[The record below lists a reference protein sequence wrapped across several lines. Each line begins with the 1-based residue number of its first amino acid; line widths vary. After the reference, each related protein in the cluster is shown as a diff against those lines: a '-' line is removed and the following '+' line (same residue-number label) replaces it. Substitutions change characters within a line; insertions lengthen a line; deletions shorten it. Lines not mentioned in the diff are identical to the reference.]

1 MALEPLE
8 LNGKVAWVTGSSRG
22 IGRVIASFL
31 ASQGADVAIHGTT
44 PFSTQA
50 FGEGSSLESVA
61 KEIANTTEKI
71 VFPTCGDLTEEATV
85 GKIHSQIQ
93 EKLGSLDIL
102 VNCAGG
108 DIGTSG
114 TSGPMAGKPANNDP
128 VNIDIRDIR
137 SVIDRNLMTCI
148 LCSRVVAPG
157 MMERRTGRIVSIGS
171 VAGLK
176 GGSNSA
182 IYATA
187 KAAVHEYTRCLADML
202 RPFNVTANVI
212 APGDIETP
220 RFLASRVVDESMRK
234 TDDTLKRY
242 GQSIEV
248 ARAVGFLVSNENT
261 YITGQVLRVDGGKQI
276 WAG

>member
-93 EKLGSLDIL
+93 ENLGALDIL

-108 DIGTSG
+108 HIGTAG
-114 TSGPMAGKPANNDP
+114 TTGPMAG
-128 VNIDIRDIR
+128 
-137 SVIDRNLMTCI
+137 
-148 LCSRVVAPG
+148 
-157 MMERRTGRIVSIGS
+157 
-171 VAGLK
+171 
-176 GGSNSA
+176 
-182 IYATA
+182 
-187 KAAVHEYTRCLADML
+187 
-202 RPFNVTANVI
+202 
-212 APGDIETP
+212 
-220 RFLASRVVDESMRK
+220 
-234 TDDTLKRY
+234 
-242 GQSIEV
+242 
-248 ARAVGFLVSNENT
+248 
-261 YITGQVLRVDGGKQI
+261 
-276 WAG
+276 